1 MGKVEKYVRIFAL
14 DSLYRR
20 RPFEFTVSKDLNGKF
35 VTGQQDVLTEKQIL
49 GIDPLTAKNK
59 EALEMGEDPYIINPD
74 NTYALVNGRK
84 FDLSYIEDKGKRTY
98 TNPKDWAEYN
108 FFTLQPEVVF
118 SKKDHK
124 DHVTFFYVEDKE
136 KEAEL
141 LLTKE
146 DLEFEAKSFIR
157 SNTSIRRLKDIALLI
172 NHLVKG
178 ASINPDVLTITQLQ
192 AKIYEYCKS
201 NPSEVL
207 LCKGSNEDLNAENLF
222 ALKSMQIG
230 EIVQSGSSYFYGSN
244 KEKYIGDSFESV
256 LSWLRNKENAPQV
269 QRIGAKVS
277 EYDKKVV

>member
-20 RPFEFTVSKDLNGKF
+20 RPFEFTAPKDLNGRF
-35 VTGQQDVLTEKQIL
+35 LTGQQDILTEKQML

-59 EALEMGEDPYIINPD
+59 EQLEMGDDPYIINPE

-84 FDLSYIEDKGKRTY
+84 FNLSYLEDKGKRTY
-98 TNPKDWAEYN
+98 VIPKDWAEYN

-124 DHVTFFYVEDKE
+124 SHATFFYVEDKE

-141 LLTKE
+141 QLTKE
-146 DLEFEAKSFIR
+146 DLEFEAKAFIR

-178 ASINPDVLTITQLQ
+178 ASINPDILTITQLQ
-192 AKIYEYCKS
+192 ARIYEYCKT

-207 LCKGSNEDLNAENLF
+207 LCKGGKEDLNAENLF
-222 ALKSMQIG
+222 ALKAMQIG
-230 EIVQSGSSYFYGSN
+230 EIVQSGQSYFYGSN

-256 LSWLRNKENAPQV
+256 ISWLRDKDNSPMV
-269 QRIGAKVS
+269 QRLGAKVS
-277 EYDKKVV
+277 EYDKKEV